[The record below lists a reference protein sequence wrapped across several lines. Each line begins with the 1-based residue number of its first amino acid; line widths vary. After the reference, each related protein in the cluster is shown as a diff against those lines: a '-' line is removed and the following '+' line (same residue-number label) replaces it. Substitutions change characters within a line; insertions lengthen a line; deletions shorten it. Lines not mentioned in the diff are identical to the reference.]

1 MKRNLVN
8 FTRGSQLLG
17 HFGFMFAAG
26 LKGPLLIAAL
36 VISWTSW
43 WMLSSGLTDHESY
56 LVWMKLYAAIYG
68 FMEFDAHKEVAL
80 ETAFGG
86 MVKFPIAHLAQ
97 FPPVVRAWGH
107 TVTLMESALLRSALL
122 LGPSFALFTWFAARF
137 GRKSKERK
145 HERGAMLAALPEL
158 VEEIRVHNRD
168 ERSKELH
175 TALGWRYRLCSKKE
189 LERVFPYRPLQ
200 LAKVTYPWRLEQSH
214 AMLIGTTG
222 MGKTVALSDMI
233 EAARRR
239 GQRAVVFDLTGTF
252 IEHFYDSRRDVIL
265 NPLDARCPKWSVF
278 DECRD
283 EAEFTAA
290 AEALVPHDGGGA
302 EQFWVLAARLLFVEM
317 CLKLRARGQTANED
331 LANELMTADLA
342 AVHRLMRGTIAD
354 PLTAPEA
361 ARMAE
366 SIRAVFNANAK
377 ALKLLPKEGTQ
388 FSLRQ
393 WTESDLR
400 DGSIVFISARYVDMS
415 VSSQLLTVW
424 LDLAMN
430 TLMTMERTREVRM
443 WFFIDELGA
452 LHRLPALEKGLQTAR
467 NFGGAIVTG
476 IHAYAKLKEVY
487 GENMAM
493 TLSSLARTKLILGT
507 ADRETATWC
516 SDFIG
521 HTQVCDM
528 EEGYTYG
535 YDNARDAVSLTSRKH
550 IEPLLLPDQLMN
562 LPRLSGFLKF
572 PDGFP
577 AAPVKLIPVTRVKR
591 AEPFIRRAEDD
602 DRQGRAGL
610 PQIPAS
616 GPPPSSPP
624 SPPPPPAPAPAP
636 APAPPPAPEPALA
649 TAPTGSSG
657 PDNPPSANDD
667 GAGQRVIPRQGEL
680 VLLAG
685 RAASPSDDQV
695 RQPEPS
701 AAALEATRATDRA
714 PANPIAHPA
723 ARVADGALFG
733 DQAARALPKDAVLR
747 ASGGEGQDKGRADT
761 PRSDP
766 PRTGGPANAP
776 PPAAMQGG
784 AAAETRKLMLEDGL
798 SEPASPVRDER
809 GLGEADMEI

>member
-26 LKGPLLIAAL
+26 LKGPLLIALA
-36 VISWTSW
+36 VISSMAW
-43 WMLSSGLTDHESY
+43 WMLSSGLTDHETY
-56 LVWMKLYAAIYG
+56 LVWMRLYASAYG
-68 FMEFDAHKEVAL
+68 FMEFDSAKQVAL
-80 ETAFGG
+80 ETGFGG
-86 MVKFPIAHLAQ
+86 TVQFPIAMVEN

-107 TVTLMESALLRSALL
+107 MVDILQGVLWRSALAL
-122 LGPSFALFTWFAARF
+122 LPAFALFYWFAARF

-145 HERGAMLAALPEL
+145 HERGAMLVTLAEL
-158 VEEIRVHNRD
+158 VEEIRVYNLA
-168 ERSKELH
+168 ERAKEL
-175 TALGWRYRLCSKKE
+175 TAAMGWRWRLCTPGE
-189 LERVFPYRPLQ
+189 LAKVFPYRPSK
-200 LAKVTYPWRLEQSH
+200 LAKVSYPWRLEQSH

-233 EAARRR
+233 EEARSR
-239 GQRAVVFDLTGTF
+239 GQRAVIFDLTGTF
-252 IEHFYDSRRDVIL
+252 IEHFYDSSRDVIL
-265 NPLDARCPKWSVF
+265 NPLDARCPRWSVF

-290 AEALVPHDGGGA
+290 AEALVPHDGGGS

-317 CLKLRARGQTANED
+317 CLKLRARGQGTNEA
-331 LANELMTADLA
+331 LASELMTADLA
-342 AVHRLMRGTIAD
+342 SVHRLMRGTIAD

-377 ALKLLPKEGTQ
+377 ALKLLPQSGRR

-393 WTESDLR
+393 WVEQD
-400 DGSIVFISARYVDMS
+400 DGSGSMVFISARYVDMS
-415 VSSQLLTVW
+415 VCSQLLTVW

-430 TLMTMERTREVRM
+430 TLMTLDRTRDLRI
-443 WFFIDELGA
+443 WFFVDELGA

-521 HTQVCDM
+521 HTQVRDM

-535 YDNARDAVSLTSRKH
+535 YNNARDAVSLTSRKH

-562 LPRLSGFLKF
+562 LARLSGYIKF

-577 AAPVKLIPVTRVKR
+577 AAQVKLTPVTRGRR
-591 AEPFIRRAEDD
+591 AEPFIRRAGEDGGPEGGGTPVIPP
-602 DRQGRAGL
+602 RPWL
-610 PQIPAS
+610 PEDGNSAS
-616 GPPPSSPP
+616 EHPSS
-624 SPPPPPAPAPAP
+624 
-636 APAPPPAPEPALA
+636 
-649 TAPTGSSG
+649 
-657 PDNPPSANDD
+657 NDD
-667 GAGQRVIPRQGEL
+667 GAGKRVIPKQGEL
-680 VLLAG
+680 ALERSA
-685 RAASPSDDQV
+685 RAKPGQDEVAALPEQATAPGSVADRDVRTGTGVPDAPEGPPQAEQPDTAQV
-695 RQPEPS
+695 RENAPAMPKDSVLKAGAADGQEPAKGDGMRSDAPRPVGMRSGLAPE
-701 AAALEATRATDRA
+701 ERQRA
-714 PANPIAHPA
+714 PN
-723 ARVADGALFG
+723 
-733 DQAARALPKDAVLR
+733 
-747 ASGGEGQDKGRADT
+747 
-761 PRSDP
+761 
-766 PRTGGPANAP
+766 
-776 PPAAMQGG
+776 
-784 AAAETRKLMLEDGL
+784 AAAEARKLMLEDGL
-798 SEPASPVRDER
+798 TEPDPSGKDHR
-809 GLGEADMEI
+809 GFGDVDMDI